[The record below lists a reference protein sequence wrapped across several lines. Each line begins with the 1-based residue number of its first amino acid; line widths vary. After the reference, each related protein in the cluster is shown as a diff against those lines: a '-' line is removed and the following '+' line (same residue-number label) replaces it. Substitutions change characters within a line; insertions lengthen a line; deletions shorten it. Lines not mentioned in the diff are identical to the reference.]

1 MEGFIDNKIEIL
13 KGLLINVRNNQNEV
27 PPSLIYMEKKKV
39 KVAIIKI
46 NKIINIIPAKNIMES
61 NIFLPA
67 GANSVST
74 IIGFKKGKALK
85 RKNITGGGKLSRG
98 IRNCVKI

>member
-67 GANSVST
+67 GANSVAT

-85 RKNITGGGKLSRG
+85 RKNLIGGGKLSRG